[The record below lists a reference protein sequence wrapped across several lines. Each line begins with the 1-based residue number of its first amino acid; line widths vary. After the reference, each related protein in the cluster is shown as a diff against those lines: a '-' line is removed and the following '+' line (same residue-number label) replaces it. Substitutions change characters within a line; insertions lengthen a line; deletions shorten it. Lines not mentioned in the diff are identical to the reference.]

1 VKDEF
6 DAFLECGILT
16 HGFLWL
22 RCGER
27 GHDKLLAFSCKR
39 RGVLSLPNFLWAA
52 DSDPLDAAT
61 MAAIAAGV
69 STRRYASTQEPLPA
83 AHHPNAT
90 SKSAVSRRF
99 VQLSA
104 SSWPSGWRGRWA
116 SRTWPWS

>member
-1 VKDEF
+1 VV
-6 DAFLECGILT
+6 
-16 HGFLWL
+16 
-22 RCGER
+22 
-27 GHDKLLAFSCKR
+27 SQ
-39 RGVLSLPNFLWAA
+39 VLQREPVVVQTPAREIHKVAWCTGGAQSYFE
-52 DSDPLDAAT
+52 
-61 MAAIAAGV
+61 AAIAAGV